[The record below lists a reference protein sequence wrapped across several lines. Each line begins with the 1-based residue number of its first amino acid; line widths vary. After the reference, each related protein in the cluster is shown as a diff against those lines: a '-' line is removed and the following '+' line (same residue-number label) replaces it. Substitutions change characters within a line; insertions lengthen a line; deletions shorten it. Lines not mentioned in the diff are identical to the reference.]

1 MPDAIL
7 RGPRVSLRPVRP
19 DDRDAL
25 HAILAEPSV
34 ARWWAQS
41 GVDAAIEDIYG
52 TWEHEAFA
60 IEVGGRLVGYLQV
73 AEETDPDYRHASIDL
88 FIATAAQGRGYGPEA
103 IRVVVDRLFRERGH
117 HRVTID
123 PAVANEP
130 AIAAYRKVGFQPVG
144 VMRRYERGPDGDWHD
159 ALLMDLLTDDLRA

>member
-1 MPDAIL
+1 MPHPIL
-7 RGPRVSLRPVRP
+7 RGPRVSLRPIGP

-41 GVDAAIEDIYG
+41 GVEQAVDDIYG
-52 TWEHEAFA
+52 AWEHDAYA
-60 IEVGGRLVGYLQV
+60 IEIDGRLIGYLQV
-73 AEETDPDYRHASIDL
+73 AEEADPDYRHASIDL
-88 FIATAAQGRGYGPEA
+88 FISTTSQGRGYGPEA
-103 IRVVVDRLFRERGH
+103 IRVVVDHLFRERGH

-144 VMRRYERGPDGDWHD
+144 VMRRYERGPDGEWHD
-159 ALLMDLLTDDLRA
+159 ALLMDLLADDVRS